1 MKTQKHDE
9 IWNEEQLARILNFEP
24 EVLEKRAAPET
35 GVGERAANQ
44 FEDEVGVGEVGRFEQ
59 GLDEPVHTESSD
71 DIVGNISQKNV
82 ASDNTQ
88 LSQADMFD
96 EPHEGKTKPT
106 FAANPFA
113 KGGAVGL
120 GLLVLFATA
129 GLFLNSIMGTKL
141 AKAPSKSAAPQNS
154 KVQQQNTSPPPN
166 EIGDYKTQAA
176 LSSQAQRLK
185 AVEDARNNRAPNN
198 LQRPEKP
205 GQNRSNNTAPPS
217 SAARPAPSSSR
228 PASSGAP
235 IPASR
240 SMATPAPRPTSTST
254 LAATPVPRPA
264 PSTPAA
270 TPVPRP
276 TQSRP
281 ASTPAQSPTPVSRP
295 AASTPTPTPVSRP
308 ASPSRTPET
317 PTRPAYS
324 AEERW
329 QRLAQLGAYDAV
341 EGDPSNGII
350 PGVNVGTNRSVN
362 TAFNPGGY
370 PGVNLNNQPALSG
383 SNIPVQNRVPSPY
396 GTPTEPVTLAG
407 VPVAHSISPP
417 PVNSTALSSELTPP
431 ELMVSR
437 QPLSQEEQ
445 AILSE
450 TPQTTEENVPASVVV
465 STSTDVQTFW
475 QNVSTGFLESTAYD
489 EAAPINPNTVGI
501 AGNNFIK
508 VGQLVPGQLVTPVAA
523 IDSGNRQNQTG
534 NIGQRFVVALTNP
547 LLASDGAVLFP
558 ASSQVV
564 FEVKNVQKNGL
575 VEAVGVALIDG
586 QVEYRL
592 PIGAISIRGQN
603 GEPLIAER
611 RRDDS
616 GLFGRDLQT
625 FGLGAAAKVGEVL
638 NRPQRESTYSGFGG
652 GGSTVERGSPNILG
666 AVLEGGFSPVLE
678 SNTRRNERAVQEIES
693 RPPLWYIEQGK
704 NVQIFINSSFQLQ
717 QS

>member
-1 MKTQKHDE
+1 
-9 IWNEEQLARILNFEP
+9 
-24 EVLEKRAAPET
+24 
-35 GVGERAANQ
+35 
-44 FEDEVGVGEVGRFEQ
+44 
-59 GLDEPVHTESSD
+59 
-71 DIVGNISQKNV
+71 
-82 ASDNTQ
+82 
-88 LSQADMFD
+88 
-96 EPHEGKTKPT
+96 
-106 FAANPFA
+106 
-113 KGGAVGL
+113 
-120 GLLVLFATA
+120 
-129 GLFLNSIMGTKL
+129 
-141 AKAPSKSAAPQNS
+141 
-154 KVQQQNTSPPPN
+154 
-166 EIGDYKTQAA
+166 
-176 LSSQAQRLK
+176 
-185 AVEDARNNRAPNN
+185 
-198 LQRPEKP
+198 
-205 GQNRSNNTAPPS
+205 
-217 SAARPAPSSSR
+217 RPAPSSSR

-240 SMATPAPRPTSTST
+240 SMATPVPSTPAPRPTSTST
-254 LAATPVPRPA
+254 PAATPVPRPA

-276 TQSRP
+276 AS
-281 ASTPAQSPTPVSRP
+281 STPAPTSAQSPTPVSRP
-295 AASTPTPTPVSRP
+295 ASSPPTPTPVSRP
-308 ASPSRTPET
+308 ASPSKSQET

-341 EGDPSNGII
+341 GEGDPSNGII
-350 PGVNVGTNRSVN
+350 PGVNVGMNRGVN

-383 SNIPVQNRVPSPY
+383 SNIPVQNRVLSPY
-396 GTPTEPVTLAG
+396 DTPTEPVTLAG

-431 ELMVSR
+431 ELVVSR
-437 QPLSQEEQ
+437 QPLSEEEQ

-450 TPQTTEENVPASVVV
+450 TPQTTEPSAPTSVAV

-475 QNVSTGFLESTAYD
+475 QNVSTGFLEPTAYD
-489 EAAPINPNTVGI
+489 EAGSINPNTVGI

-534 NIGQRFVVALTNP
+534 NIAQRFVVALSNP

-592 PIGAISIRGQN
+592 PTGAISIRGED

-638 NRPQRESTYSGFGG
+638 NRPQRESSYSGFGG

-666 AVLEGGFSPVLE
+666 AVLEGGFSPILE
-678 SNTRRNERAVQEIES
+678 SNTRRNERAIQEIES
-693 RPPLWYIEQGK
+693 RPPLWYIEQGTG
-704 NVQIFINSSFQLQ
+704 VQVFINSSFQLQ
-717 QS
+717 Q